1 MLEGPT
7 SLMPAPALF
16 CAHAGAL
23 FSSQRALE
31 DVAAVCLA
39 LAGAD
44 TPEDE
49 QAIAASVGPWFP
61 AQVGESGPGAAL

>member
-1 MLEGPT
+1 MVT
-7 SLMPAPALF
+7 ASLMLDWPASWMPSPALL

-23 FSSQRALE
+23 SLSQRALE

-61 AQVGESGPGAAL
+61 AQVGGS